1 MYVLRC
7 ANLKTVTA
15 VCRPPQNGKA
25 NTMRWILFGYLFLS
39 VFGMASILRAE
50 EKLPA
55 TKTEWGAEVKKRLVE
70 NLAVAVGSGLMG
82 TRHPELKLI
91 VRRNGTIAKVT
102 VIRSSGD
109 KSIDEAVLRM
119 VKRAGRLPPF
129 SRDMKGKQEEVILS
143 IEIDLGGRPRAD
155 TTSKGERVYQALGF
169 RLELPQPFEIS
180 QTRRPNDT
188 EIYIDARSGTNQP
201 SSTDANGTVCTV
213 GFDARYPEGAVTQ
226 SQLNADDV
234 IVKKITA
241 AAGRDPSLFGKVE
254 STIVFDH
261 NGVRGIATI
270 TTPALFDRHMSDRR
284 QYQATMVRP
293 QGTVTVS
300 CWTTAK
306 TMPHAIAMFQKIAEG
321 TGLANP

>member
-1 MYVLRC
+1 
-7 ANLKTVTA
+7 
-15 VCRPPQNGKA
+15 
-25 NTMRWILFGYLFLS
+25 MRWILFGCLFLS

-50 EKLPA
+50 EKPPA
-55 TKTEWGAEVKKRLVE
+55 TKTEWAAEVKRRLVE
-70 NLAVAVGSGLMG
+70 NLAVAVGSDLTSM
-82 TRHPELKLI
+82 RHPELKLI
-91 VRRNGTIAKVT
+91 VRRNGTIAKMT
-102 VIRSSGD
+102 VIRSSGH

-119 VKRAGRLPPF
+119 AKRTGRLPPF

-143 IEIDLGGRPRAD
+143 IEIDLGERPPPPD
-155 TTSKGERVYQALGF
+155 TRSKGETVYEALGF

-188 EIYIDARSGTNQP
+188 EIYIDVRSRTNEP
-201 SSTDANGTVCTV
+201 SSTHANGTVCTV
-213 GFDARYPEGAVTQ
+213 GFDARPSERDMTQ

-234 IVKKITA
+234 ILKKITA
-241 AAGRDPSLFGKVE
+241 AARREPLLFGKVE

-261 NGVRGIATI
+261 DGVRGIATI

-306 TMPHAIAMFQKIAEG
+306 AMPHAIAMFQKIAEG
-321 TGLANP
+321 TGLAKP

>member
-1 MYVLRC
+1 MV
-7 ANLKTVTA
+7 
-15 VCRPPQNGKA
+15 
-25 NTMRWILFGYLFLS
+25 RWILFGCLFLS

-50 EKLPA
+50 ERRLA
-55 TKTEWGAEVKKRLVE
+55 TKTEWGTEVKRRLVE
-70 NLAVAVGSGLMG
+70 NLAVAVGSGLPG

-129 SRDMKGKQEEVILS
+129 SRDMKGKQEEVIVS
-143 IEIDLGGRPRAD
+143 VEIDLGERPPPD
-155 TTSKGERVYQALGF
+155 TTSKGERVHQALGF

-188 EIYIDARSGTNQP
+188 EIYIDVRSRTNEP

-213 GFDARYPEGAVTQ
+213 GFDAHPSERDMTQ

-234 IVKKITA
+234 ILKKITA
-241 AAGRDPSLFGKVE
+241 AAGREPSLFGKVE

-261 NGVRGIATI
+261 DGVRGIATI

-300 CWTTAK
+300 CWMTAK
-306 TMPHAIAMFQKIAEG
+306 AMPHAIAMFQKIAEG
-321 TGLANP
+321 TGLAKP

>member
-1 MYVLRC
+1 
-7 ANLKTVTA
+7 
-15 VCRPPQNGKA
+15 
-25 NTMRWILFGYLFLS
+25 MRWILLGCLFLS
-39 VFGMASILRAE
+39 VFGMASILRAD
-50 EKLPA
+50 EKRPA
-55 TKTEWGAEVKKRLVE
+55 TKTEWASEIKKRLVE
-70 NLAVAVGSGLMG
+70 NLAVAVGSGLTG

-129 SRDMKGKQEEVILS
+129 SRDMKGKQEEVMVS
-143 IEIDLGGRPRAD
+143 VEIDLGERPPPD

-188 EIYIDARSGTNQP
+188 EIYIDIESRTNEPPPTGTN
-201 SSTDANGTVCTV
+201 GKICTI
-213 GFDARYPEGAVTQ
+213 GFDARPSERGVTQ

-234 IVKKITA
+234 ILKKITA

-261 NGVRGIATI
+261 DGVRGIASI
-270 TTPALFDRHMSDRR
+270 TTPALFDRQMPDRR

-300 CWTTAK
+300 WTTAK
-306 TMPHAIAMFQKIAEG
+306 AVPHAIAMFQKIAEG
-321 TGLANP
+321 TGLAKP